1 MIHNTAA
8 KRRSKTH
15 LTFVGCVL
23 LCARDGICIYNRQHT
38 KERRLYVNSWGKTK
52 MEKGRSSFRLLLF
65 ELND

>member
-23 LCARDGICIYNRQHT
+23 LCARDGI
-38 KERRLYVNSWGKTK
+38 L
-52 MEKGRSSFRLLLF
+52 EKSRNMQSMNTPNFMIMQPGLSRP
-65 ELND
+65 DDT

>member
-23 LCARDGICIYNRQHT
+23 LCARDGICIYIGNT
-38 KERRLYVNSWGKTK
+38 LKEDISSAEG
-52 MEKGRSSFRLLLF
+52 MSSFM
-65 ELND
+65 

>member
-38 KERRLYVNSWGKTK
+38 KERHIFRGRYVFLYVKAEIPTLFYVIWGI
-52 MEKGRSSFRLLLF
+52 E
-65 ELND
+65 